1 MLTWQKKKK
10 LSAIMGKKKTRARVR
25 TCAPMELIGS
35 YTGPGLPEKGVDFEC
50 SFEMNIC
57 T

>member
-1 MLTWQKKKK
+1 
-10 LSAIMGKKKTRARVR
+10 MGKKKTRARVR